1 MQLLCPKL
9 NFKKRKKL
17 SKCFKRTFKKSPKM
31 QKKID
36 PLPGFLQYSYPI
48 VKKKQKNPQTAYHVC
63 LSASKFG
70 DGCQKIKGQRCLYLK
85 VLFSHVKLGNNI
97 EQHMYS
103 LDVTKIIENIF
114 WTSLPRI
121 PITTHTSHYMPD
133 AVMMDLF
140 SERVKCSA
148 S

>member
-1 MQLLCPKL
+1 M
-9 NFKKRKKL
+9 
-17 SKCFKRTFKKSPKM
+17 
-31 QKKID
+31 
-36 PLPGFLQYSYPI
+36 
-48 VKKKQKNPQTAYHVC
+48 
-63 LSASKFG
+63 
-70 DGCQKIKGQRCLYLK
+70 YLK
-85 VLFSHVKLGNNI
+85 VLFSHVKLGNIII

-121 PITTHTSHYMPD
+121 PITTHTSHYMHD